1 MKDKNYKRPK
11 RKVRYFRIFIAL
23 GLLCLLVFAFLR
35 LPIFQ
40 VRKISVTGNERLDE
54 NTLISYSKVSTKDNL
69 IFLKKDRVRENVL
82 TNPFVEDVE
91 VKKSLFKG
99 LTLAVKERQAAAT
112 LQIGDKYLLIDSFGI
127 IIDEYNSLM
136 LNLSLITGIKIN
148 GQVNLGQD
156 IFSFVSEEK
165 NNLLRELLNGEN
177 IYKFKSVDLEEGQA
191 ELVLKDGVIV
201 AFGSYNK
208 VDYKLKVLDLMV
220 KKIEEDGSKNPSMIL
235 MEDGPVPILVVD

>member
-1 MKDKNYKRPK
+1 MEDKKYKRPK
-11 RKVRYFRIFIAL
+11 RKIRYFRIL
-23 GLLCLLVFAFLR
+23 LTLVVLCLLVFALLR

-54 NTLISYSKVSTKDNL
+54 NTIISHAKVSPKDNI
-69 IFLKKDRVRENVL
+69 IFLKKDQVRENTL
-82 TNPFVEDVE
+82 TNPFIEDVE
-91 VKKSLFKG
+91 VKKSLFRG
-99 LTLAVKERQAAAT
+99 LTLNVKERQAAAT
-112 LQIGDKYLLIDSFGI
+112 IKLGDKYLLLDRFGV
-127 IIDEYNSLM
+127 IIDQYNSLM
-136 LNLSLITGIKIN
+136 LNLCLINGIKIN

-177 IYKFKSVDLEEGQA
+177 IYKFKSVSLEEDQA

-201 AFGSYNK
+201 AFGSYTK

-220 KKIEEDGSKNPSMIL
+220 KKIAEDGSKNPSMIL

>member
-11 RKVRYFRIFIAL
+11 RKVRYFRIFLAL
-23 GLLCLLVFAFLR
+23 GFLCLLVFAFLR
-35 LPIFQ
+35 LSIFQ

-69 IFLKKDRVRENVL
+69 IFLKKNKVRENIL

-91 VKKSLFKG
+91 IKKSLING

-112 LQIGDKYLLIDSFGI
+112 LQIGDKYLLIDSFGV

-177 IYKFKSVDLEEGQA
+177 IYKFKSVSLEDQA

>member
-1 MKDKNYKRPK
+1 MKDKKYKRPK
-11 RKVRYFRIFIAL
+11 RKVRYFRIFLAL
-23 GLLCLLVFAFLR
+23 GLLCLLIFAFLR

-54 NTLISYSKVSTKDNL
+54 NTVISHSKVSTKDNI
-69 IFLKKDRVRENVL
+69 IFLKKETVRANTL
-82 TNPFVEDVE
+82 TNPFIEDVQ

-99 LTLAVKERQAAAT
+99 LVLTIKERQAAAT
-112 LQIGDKYLLIDSFGI
+112 LQVGDKYLLIDRIGI

-136 LNLSLITGIKIN
+136 LNLCLISGIKIN

-177 IYKFKSVDLEEGQA
+177 IYKFKSVSLEEDQA